1 MTQNSSGISR
11 NFHNVPLQGKG
22 TEVKRTEQEGSPSLA
37 WRCRYCGCMNL
48 TIRCHHCGALDEPSV
63 GPGLGPWL
71 FDAAAAEIDGIERW
85 GRDSAVFRDVTDGDT
100 TFLVAALPLDVT
112 RWVLEP
118 LTRRVA
124 QTLGGTVQMRH
135 LFARLSTTT
144 RDASLRI
151 HTDYGM
157 GATYACVLY
166 CGDAPEEGPETEEY
180 GTGFFRHHTHGAY
193 APDTLSAAAHDRL
206 LREEAGC
213 ASAWT
218 PLWVCPMQRNRLLV
232 YPASAFH
239 ARVPAAGWG
248 TTQQDGRLVIAGF
261 FDVLTGR
268 KG

>member
-1 MTQNSSGISR
+1 MTQSSSGISR

-37 WRCRYCGCMNL
+37 WRCRNCGCMNL

-100 TFLVAALPLDVT
+100 TFLVAALPREVT
-112 RWVLEP
+112 RWGLEP

-248 TTQQDGRLVIAGF
+248 TTQQDGRLVSAGVV
-261 FDVLTGR
+261 DVLPGR